1 MVSTHKVST
10 MGFTNQKTEE
20 AKTLRETHSE
30 HGHAVLVLPLPP
42 LLVYFVVIVFVFVC
56 FNLMWYN

>member
-10 MGFTNQKTEE
+10 VGFTNQKTEE
-20 AKTLRETHSE
+20 VKTLRETHSE

-42 LLVYFVVIVFVFVC
+42 LLVYFVDIVFF
-56 FNLMWYN
+56 LI